1 MQENTNKPSSLIL
14 DNRKKLSVTGVEDVV
29 GFNDESVSLKT
40 VNGDLLVNGS
50 KLHISKLDLDTG
62 NVELE
67 GIINSLQYSREKN
80 DKSFMQRLF
89 S

>member
-1 MQENTNKPSSLIL
+1 MQENTNKYSNLIL
-14 DNRKKLSVTGVEDVV
+14 DNRKKLSVTGVEDVA

-40 VNGDLLVNGS
+40 VNGDLLVSGS

-67 GIINSLQYSREKN
+67 GVVNSLQYSREKN
-80 DKSFMQRLF
+80 DKTFLQRLF

>member
-40 VNGDLLVNGS
+40 VKGDLLVSGS
-50 KLHISKLDLDTG
+50 SLHISKLDLDTG

>member
-1 MQENTNKPSSLIL
+1 MQENTNKPSSLLL

>member
-1 MQENTNKPSSLIL
+1 MQENINKPNNLVL
-14 DNRKKLSVTGVEDVV
+14 DNRKKLSVTGVEDVA
-29 GFNDESVSLKT
+29 GFNDESVTLKT
-40 VNGDLLVNGS
+40 TNGDLLINGS

-67 GIINSLQYSREKN
+67 GIINVLQYSREKS

>member
-1 MQENTNKPSSLIL
+1 MQENTNKYSNLIL
-14 DNRKKLSVTGVEDVV
+14 DNRKKLSVTGVEDVA

-40 VNGDLLVNGS
+40 VNGDLLVGGS

-67 GIINSLQYSREKN
+67 GVINSLHYSREKN